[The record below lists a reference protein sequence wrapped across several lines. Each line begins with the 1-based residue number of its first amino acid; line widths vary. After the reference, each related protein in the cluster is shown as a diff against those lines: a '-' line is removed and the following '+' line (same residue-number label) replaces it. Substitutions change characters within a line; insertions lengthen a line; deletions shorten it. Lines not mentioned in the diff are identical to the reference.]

1 MKKHIFVVGFAA
13 LAASQS
19 PALALSEQW
28 LSRYAPPVSRTGPG
42 AELPLSDSA
51 ASRPEAERDK
61 VVVKSLKAIVF
72 VENPKQV
79 RKRGAKGSGVSGDDA
94 VFPGSVKSVGE
105 SYIGKPMT
113 LGDLDQLTRDIVLA
127 FRAEDRPVV
136 NVVVPEQEVTSG
148 VLQVLVV
155 VGRVS
160 SVKVEGVEG
169 DDAAFFQ
176 REFRMPAGQPISEG
190 ALLDDLRY
198 FNRNPF
204 RNVTALYQPG
214 RGYGQTEIA
223 LSVKQQNP
231 WLVYGGVESKGD
243 RGALGIYRPYV
254 GAMAHNML
262 GLDEVIGYQFTTAKS
277 VNALRAHVLSFTVP
291 LMARMQLQAT
301 YGRTDTNSD
310 LAAPLTQTGVSDVA
324 GLYVTAPLNHW
335 GRLSHDV
342 RFGAEYKSTN
352 NNLDYGGGR
361 VTATN
366 AVAAHAVIGY
376 TGELLSSSGVTRFD
390 ANAYYSPGHVF
401 DGNNN
406 AAFTALR
413 GGAEARY
420 AYARGTVD
428 HRIDFA
434 GGWRANSVLTG
445 QVASTSLLPSETLL
459 MGGIGSVR
467 GFTFGKQ
474 RADSGIVANLTVY
487 TPALNL
493 LGPEMTGFT
502 DQLRF
507 YGFIDHGRGKNH
519 FATAVD
525 KANVNLTGA
534 GLGVTYDVAANV
546 SLDIGYGWRIS
557 QTAGTQKD
565 NGAVH
570 FRLVGR
576 Y

>member
-1 MKKHIFVVGFAA
+1 MKKRILLVGFAA
-13 LAASQS
+13 LAASQT

-28 LSRYAPPVSRTGPG
+28 LSRYAPPVTRTGPS
-42 AELPLSDSA
+42 AEAPRSDSA
-51 ASRPEAERDK
+51 VSRPEAERGK
-61 VVVKSLKAIVF
+61 VIIKSLNAIVL

-79 RKRGAKGSGVSGDDA
+79 RKRGAKGSGISGDPA
-94 VFPGSVKSVGE
+94 IFPARVKAVGE

-155 VGRVS
+155 VGRLS
-160 SVKVEGVEG
+160 SVKVEGARPG
-169 DDAAFFQ
+169 DEAFFK

-214 RGYGQTEIA
+214 SGYGQTEIA
-223 LSVKQQNP
+223 LSVNQRKP

-277 VNALRAHVLSFTVP
+277 INALRSHVFSFTVP

-301 YGRTDTNSD
+301 YGRTDTNSA
-310 LAAPLTQTGVSDVA
+310 LAEPLTQSGASDVA
-324 GLYVTAPLNHW
+324 GLYVTAPLRHW

-342 RFGAEYKSTN
+342 RLGAEYKSTN
-352 NNLDYGGGR
+352 NNLDYGGGS

-376 TGELLSSSGVTRFD
+376 TGELLTSFGVTRFD
-390 ANAYYSPGHVF
+390 ANAYYAPGKVF
-401 DGNNN
+401 DGNND

-413 GGAEARY
+413 GGAEASY
-420 AYARGTVD
+420 VYARGTID
-428 HRIDFA
+428 HRIDFSS
-434 GGWRANSVLTG
+434 GWRAIGVLTG
-445 QVASTSLLPSETLL
+445 QAASTSLLPSETLL

-474 RADSGIVANLTVY
+474 RADSGVVANLTVY
-487 TPALNL
+487 TPAMSLI
-493 LGPEMTGFT
+493 GAKMPGFA
-502 DQLRF
+502 DQLRL
-507 YGFIDHGRGKNH
+507 YGFVDHGWGKND

-525 KANVNLTGA
+525 KSKVHLTGA
-534 GLGVTYDVAANV
+534 GFGLTYDVAANV
-546 SLDIGYGWRIS
+546 SVDVGYGWRLG
-557 QTAGTQKD
+557 QTAGTKTD

-570 FRLVGR
+570 FRIVAR